1 MRDVSIQL
9 KAFISNAQ
17 SQDIM
22 IYAKQPAV
30 QKNHLKCNTCQMLF
44 RDAYSFKR
52 HCTVQSSMC
61 KESMSLSV
69 MCYEL
74 VCGRFYPIPT
84 NSNTALNASAM
95 QHPKSTAD
103 SAFPTA
109 VIRHSNSTADASSP
123 TALFPITP
131 TTTTQTTPSPI
142 NHRISASSASIGT
155 PSTVNFEQYFNDSLP
170 VSCLN
175 KVSLVD
181 MYLKKVVDPMD
192 SIHEWRKV
200 FYPYFVELGEDCET
214 KTSISQPVQ
223 LILSTA
229 IYIIRQCTMVLT
241 ATMRSNVEKQFELVK
256 HVNHSEAVQKL
267 CLHLNETRV
276 ISTHH
281 ASTSKSLI
289 TADGDYII
297 GNASFKR
304 EHYSK
309 LIHNIKTSM
318 WKLMRQIFLG
328 NDWMV
333 CLGSGQFEVR
343 SPLCYAFA
351 HFSVNK
357 SCNMLP
363 LAKYGDKWFFGEI
376 AFTSN
381 EGTVVCLKELELC
394 DTIHPTH
401 NLVQRLDAEFMLLL
415 HGCGG
420 GGERQSTI
428 ETMFGSQ
435 MRIAGGNIYYYLT
448 HEKQGNIQTVLRD
461 PGTCCLHQLKTF
473 SMRDVRQLWAG
484 LINCITSSLKL
495 LPSKVGL
502 RCVTIHWRHIKELRY
517 PSFEESQIFRKY
529 HAMLGE
535 DQCMNSNQ
543 AIHFKQVSDGTMLE
557 SLRMLFGKDA
567 NFNSPEQK
575 QMVQY
580 CCQHSSNHKFIII
593 GCGGGK
599 TLSLL
604 IPVISSIIT
613 HHDIGCRIFIV
624 PYSFLRHSLQSLFSR
639 KLTNLFGS
647 LVTVESY
654 SKSEINESQLPSSL
668 QQRMPNILILTP
680 DSAANLIEYHSGALQ
695 RLNHDNSLKGV
706 YIDEAQTILSE
717 FSFRQSMEKLRR
729 FTELECPITF
739 LSGSFP
745 RSVIPSL
752 LNYFNI
758 SGGGEK
764 SVDLVQS
771 DDLKQKCFFGQKC

>member
-1 MRDVSIQL
+1 MRDVPLQL

-22 IYAKQPAV
+22 IYAKQPTV
-30 QKNHLKCNTCQMLF
+30 QKNHLKCNTCQMLY
-44 RDAYSFKR
+44 RCPSYFKR
-52 HCTVQSSMC
+52 HCTVQSSTC
-61 KESMSLSV
+61 KESLSLSV

-74 VCGRFYPIPT
+74 VCGRFYPVPT
-84 NSNTALNASAM
+84 EEI
-95 QHPKSTAD
+95 Q
-103 SAFPTA
+103 
-109 VIRHSNSTADASSP
+109 IQHSNSTANAASP
-123 TALFPITP
+123 TALFPVTP

-200 FYPYFVELGEDCET
+200 FYPYFVELGRTVRMENPLYSIDEAHKNTVIPRLVYRLATESLPHNNHIIWILRWAYSRCFILVEDKPRLRSANQC
-214 KTSISQPVQ
+214 SSFF
-223 LILSTA
+223 STA

-267 CLHLNETRV
+267 SLHLNETRV

-309 LIHNIKTSM
+309 LIHNIKTPM

-328 NDWMV
+328 DDWMV

-401 NLVQRLDAEFMLLL
+401 NLIQRLDAEFMLLL

-461 PGTCCLHQLKTF
+461 PASTCCLHQLF
-473 SMRDVRQLWAG
+473 
-484 LINCITSSLKL
+484 
-495 LPSKVGL
+495 
-502 RCVTIHWRHIKELRY
+502 HISV
-517 PSFEESQIFRKY
+517 SF
-529 HAMLGE
+529 
-535 DQCMNSNQ
+535 
-543 AIHFKQVSDGTMLE
+543 V
-557 SLRMLFGKDA
+557 
-567 NFNSPEQK
+567 
-575 QMVQY
+575 
-580 CCQHSSNHKFIII
+580 
-593 GCGGGK
+593 
-599 TLSLL
+599 
-604 IPVISSIIT
+604 
-613 HHDIGCRIFIV
+613 
-624 PYSFLRHSLQSLFSR
+624 
-639 KLTNLFGS
+639 
-647 LVTVESY
+647 
-654 SKSEINESQLPSSL
+654 QLP
-668 QQRMPNILILTP
+668 PT
-680 DSAANLIEYHSGALQ
+680 
-695 RLNHDNSLKGV
+695 
-706 YIDEAQTILSE
+706 
-717 FSFRQSMEKLRR
+717 
-729 FTELECPITF
+729 
-739 LSGSFP
+739 
-745 RSVIPSL
+745 
-752 LNYFNI
+752 
-758 SGGGEK
+758 
-764 SVDLVQS
+764 
-771 DDLKQKCFFGQKC
+771 

>member
-200 FYPYFVELGEDCET
+200 FYPYFVELGEDCESELVRGIEISKNAAKIVAQDAALT
-214 KTSISQPVQ
+214 RLLLVYECVDENYTAVDAISNRDLTSLLVKFLREESGHVSDPNRFSFRQRVKSKEQVTEFRNLLAFLYEYKCPTLNDFRQQMENPLYSIDEAHKNTVIPRLVYRLATESLPHNNHIIW
-223 LILSTA
+223 ILRWAYSRCFILVEDKPRLRSANQCSSFFSTA

-267 CLHLNETRV
+267 SLHLNETRV

-309 LIHNIKTSM
+309 LIHNIKTPM

-328 NDWMV
+328 DDWMV

-357 SCNMLP
+357 SCNMFP

-401 NLVQRLDAEFMLLL
+401 NLAQRLDAEFMLLL

-461 PGTCCLHQLKTF
+461 PMGTCCLHQLF
-473 SMRDVRQLWAG
+473 
-484 LINCITSSLKL
+484 
-495 LPSKVGL
+495 
-502 RCVTIHWRHIKELRY
+502 HISV
-517 PSFEESQIFRKY
+517 SF
-529 HAMLGE
+529 
-535 DQCMNSNQ
+535 
-543 AIHFKQVSDGTMLE
+543 V
-557 SLRMLFGKDA
+557 
-567 NFNSPEQK
+567 
-575 QMVQY
+575 
-580 CCQHSSNHKFIII
+580 
-593 GCGGGK
+593 
-599 TLSLL
+599 
-604 IPVISSIIT
+604 
-613 HHDIGCRIFIV
+613 
-624 PYSFLRHSLQSLFSR
+624 
-639 KLTNLFGS
+639 
-647 LVTVESY
+647 
-654 SKSEINESQLPSSL
+654 QLP
-668 QQRMPNILILTP
+668 PT
-680 DSAANLIEYHSGALQ
+680 
-695 RLNHDNSLKGV
+695 
-706 YIDEAQTILSE
+706 
-717 FSFRQSMEKLRR
+717 
-729 FTELECPITF
+729 
-739 LSGSFP
+739 
-745 RSVIPSL
+745 
-752 LNYFNI
+752 
-758 SGGGEK
+758 
-764 SVDLVQS
+764 
-771 DDLKQKCFFGQKC
+771 